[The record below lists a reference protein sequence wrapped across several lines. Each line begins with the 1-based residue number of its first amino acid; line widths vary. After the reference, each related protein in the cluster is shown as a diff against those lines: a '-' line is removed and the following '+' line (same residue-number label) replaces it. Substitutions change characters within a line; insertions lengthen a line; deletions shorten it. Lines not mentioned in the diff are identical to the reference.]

1 MLDNG
6 DQASKLSTFNKAVR
20 AKLTGNL
27 NLYVRADGNN
37 ANSGLVN
44 NAGGAFLTVQYAVA
58 YVAKSYD
65 PNGFQIIVNLQAG
78 QTFAGNINPI
88 GLLPGQ
94 NSPIVINGGGNTTIL
109 SGDLILSDFA
119 WYKVQNLKSNGRL
132 AATEQGILVLGAGME
147 LGASAAEQ
155 VASTQGALVQI
166 QNNIAVSG
174 GALSMISADG
184 GRIYI
189 GAITWTF
196 TNAPGYGTAVV
207 GAIND
212 GTVIMQA
219 APTYTNGGTVTGKR
233 YQISNGSF
241 VNTGGAA
248 IPGNAAGTV
257 DAATGG
263 FIA

>member
-1 MLDNG
+1 
-6 DQASKLSTFNKAVR
+6 
-20 AKLTGNL
+20 
-27 NLYVRADGNN
+27 
-37 ANSGLVN
+37 
-44 NAGGAFLTVQYAVA
+44 
-58 YVAKSYD
+58 
-65 PNGFQIIVNLQAG
+65 
-78 QTFAGNINPI
+78 
-88 GLLPGQ
+88 
-94 NSPIVINGGGNTTIL
+94 
-109 SGDLILSDFA
+109 
-119 WYKVQNLKSNGRL
+119 
-132 AATEQGILVLGAGME
+132 
-147 LGASAAEQ
+147 
-155 VASTQGALVQI
+155 
-166 QNNIAVSG
+166 
-174 GALSMISADG
+174 MISADG